1 MPSKTS
7 SRFPEK
13 AFANS
18 IANALD
24 AHMRNLN
31 GNSCG
36 NLQRMVVS
44 AVEEQL
50 ASFAIR
56 ECEGN
61 RTEAARMLG
70 ISRTTLARKAN
81 SNSKSN
87 SKRR

>member
-1 MPSKTS
+1 
-7 SRFPEK
+7 
-13 AFANS
+13 
-18 IANALD
+18 
-24 AHMRNLN
+24 MRNLN

-56 ECEGN
+56 ECDGN

-70 ISRTTLARKAN
+70 ISRTTLARKA
-81 SNSKSN
+81 SKSN